1 MASPGVAHLGPP
13 LTAEQQLNT
22 TYNSKWVNTAEPDAI
37 NSLERKGDLSVD
49 ISERQIGVRY
59 LDEDS
64 MIGDKYEPAYLKR
77 QREREEARR
86 KAWKT
91 RMGLKTIKDEEKQR
105 QEGE

>member
-1 MASPGVAHLGPP
+1 M
-13 LTAEQQLNT
+13 TAEQQQNT

-37 NSLERKGDLSVD
+37 NTLERKGELSVD

-64 MIGDKYEPAYLKR
+64 MIGDKYEPAYQKR

-86 KAWKT
+86 KAWKEK
-91 RMGLKTIKDEEKQR
+91 MGLKTIKDEQKER
-105 QEGE
+105 EEGE